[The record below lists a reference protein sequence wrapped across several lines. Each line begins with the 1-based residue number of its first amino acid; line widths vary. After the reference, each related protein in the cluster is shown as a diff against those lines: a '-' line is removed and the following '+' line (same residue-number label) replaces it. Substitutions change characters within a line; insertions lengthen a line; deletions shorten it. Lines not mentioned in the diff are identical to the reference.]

1 MASGAVPLPPR
12 RPNFLGFPKE
22 EPKLFSRLSFYKY
35 QRDNPSDA
43 EANLIL
49 EDSIRLPLP
58 LSFPDGYSVRIS
70 TVDMGNIA
78 STVMDA
84 YVAAADVMNQ
94 PTPGMMSGGFMGQI
108 ASAISAGWGVIGG
121 AIPTNIQ
128 EMITQTNI
136 TDILPYGEQ
145 IRAETMA
152 RTGLVRNPRTASLFD
167 GVDLRSH
174 TFSFRCSPR
183 NQDEATEL
191 RKIIDT
197 IKYKMYPSLRNA
209 GASFNYPSLV
219 KLEFFPIEELYVT
232 PIFYSF
238 IKDFTPNYSA
248 VGTPSFYKD
257 GTPVT
262 IEFSLGL
269 QELSIITRQTWDNLQ
284 QQDER
289 G

>member
-1 MASGAVPLPPR
+1 MALGAAPR
-12 RPNFLGFPKE
+12 QTRATSLAFPKE
-22 EPKLFSRLSFYKY
+22 EPKLHSRLTFYKY
-35 QRDNPSDA
+35 ERPNPSDT
-43 EANLIL
+43 EPNFII
-49 EDSIRLPLP
+49 EESIRLPLP

-78 STVMDA
+78 GTVMDA
-84 YVAAADVMNQ
+84 YVAAANVMNQ

-108 ASAISAGWGVIGG
+108 TSAISAGWGVIGG

-174 TFSFRCSPR
+174 TFTFRCSPR

-197 IKYKMYPSLRNA
+197 IKYKMYPSLNNR
-209 GASFNYPSLV
+209 GASFNYPSLAR
-219 KLEFFPIEELYVT
+219 LEFFPLEELYVT
-232 PIFYSF
+232 PVFYSF

-269 QELSIITRQTWDNLQ
+269 QELSIITRETLDDLERQRQ
-284 QQDER
+284 QS
-289 G
+289 